1 MMSDRPDF
9 PTMADVEVA
18 TIDQLARWYKFLP
31 VGDTAE
37 QKKIMD
43 RVETR
48 LKKLGGLN
56 ESGGLT
62 AALSDKVGH
71 GGV

>member
-1 MMSDRPDF
+1 MSDRPDF
-9 PTMADVEVA
+9 PTMETVEGA
-18 TIDQLARWYKFLP
+18 TIDQLAHWYKFLP

-43 RVETR
+43 RVEIR
-48 LKKLGGLN
+48 LKKLGGLK

-62 AALSDKVGH
+62 AVLSDKVGY